1 MPRHTPD
8 ATTFDAALELLTE
21 NGFEGLS
28 AALELLLNEAM
39 RIERSEYLGAGPYE
53 RTGARRGYAN
63 GFKSK
68 QIKSRLGTLNL
79 EIPKT
84 RDLPEDAEPFYPQAL
99 ERGERSERALKAT
112 LAEMYIQGVSTR
124 KVAKITQ
131 ELCGFEISSSQVSR
145 LTAELDG
152 ELSQW
157 RERPIGRTP
166 YLLLDARYEK
176 IREGG
181 RVVDCA
187 VLMAVGVGE
196 DGKRSVLG
204 CSVSLSEA
212 EVHWRGFL
220 ETLVARGMHGV
231 RMVTSDDHAG
241 LRAALRAVLAPTPW
255 QRCQFHLQQN
265 AGSYVT
271 RVEDRK
277 PVAEDLRGI
286 FNSPGREEA
295 QRLLEL
301 AAERWLPTAPRLAN
315 WMLENVPEGLTV
327 MAEKPRVRR
336 RLRTSNCLERLS
348 KEVKRRTRV
357 ATLFPNEASLLRL
370 VTAILAEVSEE
381 WETGRI
387 YLQIDD

>member
-8 ATTFDAALELLTE
+8 ATTFDAALELLTQ
-21 NGFEGLS
+21 NGLEGF
-28 AALELLLNEAM
+28 ATALELLLNEAM
-39 RIERSEYLGAGPYE
+39 RLERSEYLGAGPYE
-53 RTGARRGYAN
+53 RTEERRGYAN

-68 QIKSRLGTLNL
+68 QLKSRLGALRL

-99 ERGERSERALKAT
+99 ERGERSERALKAA
-112 LAEMYIQGVSTR
+112 LAEMYVKGVSTR

-157 RERPIGRTP
+157 RERPIGQTP

-212 EVHWRGFL
+212 EIHWRGFL
-220 ETLVARGMHGV
+220 ETLVARGMRGV

-286 FNSPGREEA
+286 FNSPSREEA
-295 QRLLEL
+295 ERLLQHV
-301 AAERWLPTAPRLAN
+301 AERWQPTAPRLAA
-315 WMLENVPEGLTV
+315 WMVDNVPEGLTV
-327 MAEKPRVRR
+327 MAEKPGVRR

>member
-8 ATTFDAALELLTE
+8 ATTFDSALELLTE

-28 AALELLLNEAM
+28 RALELLLNEAM
-39 RIERSEYLGAGPYE
+39 RLERSEYLGAGPYE

-63 GFKSK
+63 GFKPK
-68 QIKSRLGTLNL
+68 QIKSRLGALRL

-84 RDLPEDAEPFYPQAL
+84 RDLPENAEPFYPQAL
-99 ERGERSERALKAT
+99 ERGGRSERALKAA
-112 LAEMYIQGVSTR
+112 LAEMYVKGVSTR
-124 KVAKITQ
+124 KVAKITE

-145 LTAELDG
+145 LTAELND

-231 RMVTSDDHAG
+231 HLVTSDNHAG
-241 LRAALRAVLAPTPW
+241 LCAALRAVIAPTPW

-271 RVEDRK
+271 RIEDRK

-286 FNSPGREEA
+286 FNSPSREEA
-295 QRLLEL
+295 ERLLQL
-301 AAERWLPTAPRLAN
+301 AADRWQPTAPKLAA
-315 WMLENVPEGLTV
+315 WMLDNVPEGLTI

-336 RLRTSNCLERLS
+336 RFRTSNCLERLS

-357 ATLFPNEASLLRL
+357 AGLFPNEPSLLRL